1 MGVKTTHPPVRG
13 MTPVTVLLVFALV
26 LMRSTT
32 IVIKATGAAIVT
44 WCLLSI
50 FRLSVFSHEGIN
62 NENIS

>member
-1 MGVKTTHPPVRG
+1 